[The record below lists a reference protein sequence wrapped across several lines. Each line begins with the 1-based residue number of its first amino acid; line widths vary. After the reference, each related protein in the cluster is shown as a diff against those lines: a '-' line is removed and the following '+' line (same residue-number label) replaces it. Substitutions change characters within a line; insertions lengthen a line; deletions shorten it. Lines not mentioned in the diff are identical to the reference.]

1 MENKIKQIIKYTSMI
16 KSWKTTLSGVLSIAP
31 QILHIVYPNIVTEE
45 VANSLTAVFV
55 ALGLIAAKDG
65 NVTGGTTPQ

>member
-1 MENKIKQIIKYTSMI
+1 MI
-16 KSWKTTLSGVLSIAP
+16 KSWKTTLAGVLSIAP
-31 QILHIVYPNIVTEE
+31 QLLHTFYPTVVTAE
-45 VANSLTAVFV
+45 VANSLTGLFV